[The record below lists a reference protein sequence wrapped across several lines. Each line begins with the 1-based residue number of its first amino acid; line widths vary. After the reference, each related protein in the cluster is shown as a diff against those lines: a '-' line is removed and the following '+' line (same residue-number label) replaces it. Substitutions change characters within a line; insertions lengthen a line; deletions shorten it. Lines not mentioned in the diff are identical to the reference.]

1 MVRRTFLSVL
11 ALAGLA
17 ACDDLTLEGDRV
29 PTRLQVQPEQFLVV
43 QGETLT
49 PQVTVLDQHGRPMEA
64 VPSWA
69 RPVWTSSDDGR
80 IAVDGTSLRAVG
92 PGQATATVSLASLTA
107 EAVVRVNPHEM
118 VTEIAA
124 VYLNQG
130 IQRLNGSIPLVA
142 DRAAYLRVFL
152 RSDRPNFF
160 GTKVRVTLYQG
171 GAPVQTLNLTQA
183 AAFIPEAV
191 DEGQLVQS
199 WNAVI
204 PAGTMRPGL
213 SLSVEVDPD
222 GSLPL
227 AAGSRVRH
235 PEAGTLP
242 LDVRTTPHFRLRM
255 VPVIGQEGLVPGLN
269 AGTVD
274 DYVSDLIAMH
284 PIGSYEVEL
293 RPPYHT
299 MASAAT
305 SAGWS
310 DILRE
315 IRALRV
321 AEGSTHYYYG
331 MLRPPLGSG
340 IAGLGYVGFP
350 VSVGYDA
357 MPEGAGT
364 LAHELGHNFGRWHSP
379 CGNPSGVDAAYPHAD
394 ATLGAYGMHVSAGAV
409 VAPSAARDLMSY
421 CRPRWISDYTYEA
434 VLNFRLHQEAERV
447 ILREPALLVW
457 GGVRG
462 GRLVLEPSFELDMP
476 AEQPRETGPYRVE
489 GYDAAGARLFSYAF
503 QGEAVDHLPGERHF
517 AFAIPAHVARTDR
530 LATIRLVGPEGVV
543 ERSRGAAPAGPGPVR
558 LQRSGVRGPGVRASW
573 NAAEHPMALVRDART
588 GRILSFARGGE
599 AVLPDD
605 AREVEVLLSDGVRT
619 TRSVHRVQ

>member
-1 MVRRTFLSVL
+1 MFRRTFLSTL
-11 ALAGLA
+11 AVAGLA
-17 ACDDLTLEGDRV
+17 ACGDLTFQGDRV
-29 PTRLQVQPEQFLVV
+29 PTRLVVQPGQFMVV

-49 PQVTVLDQHGRPMEA
+49 PEVTVLDQHGRPMEA

-80 IAVDGTSLRAVG
+80 VAVDGASLTAVG
-92 PGQATATVSLASLTA
+92 PGQATATVSLANLTA
-107 EAVVRVNPHEM
+107 DAVVRVNPREL
-118 VTEIAA
+118 VTEVAA

-171 GAPVQTLNLTQA
+171 GAPVETLNLTQA

-242 LDVRTTPHFRLRM
+242 LDVRTTPHFRLRL
-255 VPVIGQEGLVPGLN
+255 VPVIGQEGLVPALN

-274 DYVSDLIAMH
+274 DFVSDLFAMH
-284 PIGSYEVEL
+284 PIGSREVEL
-293 RPPYHT
+293 GQPYHT
-299 MASAAT
+299 MASAST

-315 IRALRV
+315 LRALRV
-321 AEGSTHYYYG
+321 AEGSTQYYYG
-331 MLRPPLGSG
+331 VLRTPPGSN

-350 VSVGYDA
+350 AAIGYDA
-357 MPEGAGT
+357 LPEAAGT

-409 VAPSAARDLMSY
+409 VAPTAARDLLSY

-434 VLNFRLHQEAERV
+434 VLNFRLNQEAERV

-457 GGVRG
+457 GGVRD

-476 AEQPRETGPYRVE
+476 AEQPRERGPYRVE
-489 GYDAAGARLFSYAF
+489 GYDAAGVRLFSYAF

-517 AFAIPAHVARTDR
+517 AFAIPARAARTDR
-530 LATIRLVGPEGVV
+530 LATLRLVGPEGMV
-543 ERSRGAAPAGPGPVR
+543 ERASGAAPAGPGPVR
-558 LQRSGVRGPGVRASW
+558 MQRSGVRGPGVRASW
-573 NAAEHPMALVRDART
+573 NAVDHPMALVRDART

-605 AREVEVLLSDGVRT
+605 AGEVEMLLSDGVRT